1 MRKSI
6 IVEDLKHCLVC
17 GTSFNIHIHH
27 CIYGSANRKK
37 SEKYGLIVPLCAKH
51 HNMSNEGVHFNK
63 ELDMKLKQL
72 AQKRFMEIYPN
83 ENFLDIF
90 KRNYL

>member
-1 MRKSI
+1 MRNSI

-72 AQKRFMEIYPN
+72 AQKRFMEVYPN
-83 ENFLDIF
+83 ENFLDVF

>member
-1 MRKSI
+1 MRNSI

-72 AQKRFMEIYPN
+72 AQKRFMEVYPN

>member
-1 MRKSI
+1 MRNSI

-72 AQKRFMEIYPN
+72 AQKRFMEVYPN
-83 ENFLDIF
+83 QNFLDIF

>member
-1 MRKSI
+1 MRNSI

-63 ELDMKLKQL
+63 ELDIKLKQL
-72 AQKRFMEIYPN
+72 AQKRFMEVYPN

>member
-1 MRKSI
+1 MRNSI

-83 ENFLDIF
+83 QNFLDIF

>member
-1 MRKSI
+1 MRNSI

>member
-1 MRKSI
+1 MRNSI
-6 IVEDLKHCLVC
+6 IVEDLKHCIVC
-17 GTSFNIHIHH
+17 GTAYNIHIHH

-63 ELDMKLKQL
+63 KFDRQLKQM
-72 AQKRFMEIYPN
+72 AQKRFEEVYPN
-83 ENFLDIF
+83 ENFLKIF